1 MSFTHTTL
9 LLPPRALK
17 SPHSSWG
24 HTTLPPPQ
32 PQQPAEN
39 SFPGRREYF
48 CSLISLEAALKG
60 GSPLTLTQPCFL
72 SRNLIQTPLKN
83 SQRLVVFTGFRAS
96 SSCRCG
102 NSPGELL
109 TRQVLKHS
117 SWQPGKNVVPRY
129 KPKSPRDTGT
139 CRFLNSFQ

>member
-9 LLPPRALK
+9 LLPPRPLK

-60 GSPLTLTQPCFL
+60 GSPLTLTQSGFL

-96 SSCRCG
+96 SSCRFG

-117 SWQPGKNVVPRY
+117 SWQPSKNVVPRY